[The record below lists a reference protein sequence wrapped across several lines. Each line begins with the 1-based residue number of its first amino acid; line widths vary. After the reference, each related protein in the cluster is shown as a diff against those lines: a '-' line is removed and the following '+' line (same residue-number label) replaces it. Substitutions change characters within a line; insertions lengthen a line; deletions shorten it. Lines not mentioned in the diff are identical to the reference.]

1 MNKTKL
7 NLWTTLKDQ
16 ATEALEDGKQKLNAT
31 LNELEQTHKTI
42 EELSVIKTDYHPN
55 NIVFSEKSVSIG
67 QIQRNWNFVANIE
80 EAIRKT
86 TEQKLLLKKKEREF
100 RQICVNLEI
109 EVQKSETLENRA
121 LTNYKR
127 AEVLNAS
134 KADDEIAAS
143 YWMRT
148 KID

>member
-1 MNKTKL
+1 MNKSKL

-16 ATEALEDGKQKLNAT
+16 ATEALENGKQKLNAT

-109 EVQKSETLENRA
+109 EVQKYETLETRA
-121 LTNYKR
+121 LANYKK
-127 AEVLNAS
+127 AEGLNAS

-148 KID
+148 NID

>member
-1 MNKTKL
+1 MNKSKL

-16 ATEALEDGKQKLNAT
+16 ATEALENGKQKLNAT

-42 EELSVIKTDYHPN
+42 EELSAIKTDYHPN
-55 NIVFSEKSVSIG
+55 NKVFSEKSVSIG

-86 TEQKLLLKKKEREF
+86 TEQKLLLKKKELEF

-109 EVQKSETLENRA
+109 EVQKYETLENRA

-134 KADDEIAAS
+134 KADDEIAVS

>member
-1 MNKTKL
+1 MNKSKL
-7 NLWTTLKDQ
+7 NLWTTLKDE
-16 ATEALEDGKQKLNAT
+16 ATEALENGQQKLNAT
-31 LNELEQTHKTI
+31 RNELEQIHKTI
-42 EELSVIKTDYHPN
+42 EELSLIKTDYHPN
-55 NIVFSEKSVSIG
+55 KIVFSENSVSIG
-67 QIQRNWNFVANIE
+67 QIQRNWNFVSNIE
-80 EAIRKT
+80 DAIRKT

-100 RQICVNLEI
+100 HQICVNLEI
-109 EVQKSETLENRA
+109 EVQKYETLENRA